1 MNHHEIAAEM
11 SKALGREVTYR
22 PIDLELFK
30 KRLDSDAKFS
40 DTFSQHLM
48 SVAVDY
54 QNGVFAGTN
63 TFVVDL
69 TGTAPMTVE
78 AFIRRHASLF
88 N

>member
-1 MNHHEIAAEM
+1 
-11 SKALGREVTYR
+11 VTYR

-30 KRLDSDAKFS
+30 KRLDSDVKFS

-63 TFVVDL
+63 SVVEDL
-69 TGTAPMTVE
+69 TGTPPMTVE
-78 AFIRRHASLF
+78 AFIRQRATLF